1 MGTSETEQIAP
12 GQDPAGPPAP
22 ARFPSFLLA
31 LFDEMNVQILQATAE
46 RYLQVKEIAKT
57 AHLPLRACYRRV
69 KALHREGLLRLEQ
82 SDPEGRG
89 RPSTRYKSALGDVT
103 VVLTGNEYN
112 VNLVWPEVSFNLSV
126 DFS

>member
-12 GQDPAGPPAP
+12 GQDPGGPPAP

-31 LFDEMNVQILQATAE
+31 LFDEMNVRILQATAE

-69 KALHREGLLRLEQ
+69 KALQREGLLRLEQ

>member
-1 MGTSETEQIAP
+1 LGTSETEETAP
-12 GQDPAGPPAP
+12 GQDPEGPPAP

-31 LFDEMNVQILQATAE
+31 LFDEMNVRILQTTAE
-46 RYLQVKEIAKT
+46 RSMAVKEIAKK
-57 AHLPLRACYRRV
+57 AQLPLRACYRRV
-69 KALHREGLLRLEQ
+69 KTLHREGLLRLEQ
-82 SDPEGRG
+82 SDPEGPG

-112 VNLVWPEVSFNLSV
+112 VSLVWPEVSFNLSV

>member
-1 MGTSETEQIAP
+1 MGTSETEETAP
-12 GQDPAGPPAP
+12 GQDPEGPPAP

-31 LFDEMNVQILQATAE
+31 LFDEMNVRILQTTAE
-46 RYLQVKEIAKT
+46 RSMPVKEIAKT
-57 AHLPLRACYRRV
+57 ARLPLRACYRRV
-69 KALHREGLLRLEQ
+69 KTLHREGLLRLEQ

-89 RPSTRYKSALGDVT
+89 RPSTQYKSALGDVT

-112 VNLVWPEVSFNLSV
+112 VRLVWPEVSFNLSV